1 MSTHAASQTR
11 SLPISVRNLTKTY
24 GAQHA
29 LDNVSIDIRAGEFL
43 TLLGPSGS
51 GKTTLLMALAGFVSP
66 DAGSIRFGDQEV
78 ATLSP
83 HKRGLGMVF
92 QSYALFPLMSVA
104 ENVAYPLKIRGLRKA
119 DIAAKVA
126 DALAMVQLDGYGERR
141 IQQMSGGQRQRVA
154 LARAMVFEPRI
165 ILMDEPLSAL
175 DKKLREHM
183 QIELKTLHRKLGA
196 TIVYVTHDQREA
208 LTMSDRIAVVNH
220 GKIVQLDQPETL
232 YRRPRS
238 LFVADFV
245 GESVPLP
252 VEVSGGVTRFRGKA
266 LNCAEPVS
274 GGAGAH
280 FLILRPELVEL
291 RSAGAAA
298 VSDVNELEGV
308 ARDVIFQGDSVLVLV
323 DLGEGQEIGV
333 RVPANRTAQA
343 GLPAPGATI
352 RLGLH
357 RSDTLVVPEA
367 AS

>member
-1 MSTHAASQTR
+1 
-11 SLPISVRNLTKTY
+11 
-24 GAQHA
+24 
-29 LDNVSIDIRAGEFL
+29 
-43 TLLGPSGS
+43 
-51 GKTTLLMALAGFVSP
+51 MALAGFVSP

-78 ATLSP
+78 VTLSP

-104 ENVAYPLKIRGLRKA
+104 ENVAYPLKIRGLPKEE
-119 DIAAKVA
+119 IAKKVA
-126 DALAMVQLDGYGERR
+126 GALELVQLDGYGERR

-175 DKKLREHM
+175 DKKLREQM
-183 QIELKTLHRKLGA
+183 QIELKALHRKLGA

-208 LTMSDRIAVVNH
+208 LTMSDRIAVVNQ
-220 GKIVQLDQPETL
+220 GKIVQLDKPEAL

-245 GESVPLP
+245 GESVALP
-252 VEVSGGVTRFRGKA
+252 VEMAGTVPCYRGKI
-266 LNCAEPVS
+266 LSCAEPVLRGTGS
-274 GGAGAH
+274 H

-291 RSAGAAA
+291 RAAGAAA
-298 VSDVNELEGV
+298 DSDVNELEGV
-308 ARDVIFQGDSVLVLV
+308 VRDVIFQGDSVLVLV
-323 DLGEGQEIGV
+323 DLGQGEEIGV

-343 GLPAPGATI
+343 GLAAPGSAI

-367 AS
+367 AQ